1 MRKGCFAQTK
11 YPFLVP
17 GSLFLRCIITIMKL
31 KKLELFGF
39 KSFAE
44 KTEITFEDG
53 ITVIVGPNGCGKS
66 NVIDAI
72 KWVLG
77 EQSVKSLR
85 GNEMA
90 DVIFNGTDKRPS
102 LGYAEVSLTIQNN
115 KGLLPLEYSEVCI
128 TRRLYTS
135 GESEYLLNKQASRL
149 KDIREL
155 FLDTGFGANAYSV
168 IEQGNVEAMLQA
180 DSRERRLL
188 FEEAAGISKFKSR
201 KKAALSKLEH
211 VEQNLLRV
219 GDIIEELQKQLRSVK
234 LQASKARK
242 YQEYVE
248 HLKKLKVGLSL
259 RNHRD
264 LKEKRAAVSE
274 KVGQTAEQNSKVV
287 AEMDELDVQ
296 ITAIEAITG
305 QLAKQL
311 AQMQTERVSLEAQL
325 SKHRDKIKYDHE
337 RIKEL
342 EILREKYTEQQ
353 KGLENR
359 ALEANSKIAETK
371 ELMNTVEQEMAKGVD
386 LQKTKET
393 FQKQISFECDMLYQG
408 IDEKKSEVITILQ
421 QQSSLQNEIGS
432 LTNEKDTLK
441 GRKARLSRR
450 QEEIVSFVDALVS
463 KYEETTKERDALV
476 EESRALDQKLS
487 ASKGRIQELV
497 SMIRSLDEQIS
508 QQKQLQS
515 SKTSRHEVLMDFEM
529 RSEGVTS
536 GAKTILEESRK
547 DRAAVKGIRGM
558 IADMVKVDLPYAL
571 AIETALG
578 ERVQGIVTETTDDA
592 AQAIAFLQKTQKG
605 HAIFLPLDRA
615 NGHGSIS
622 DETLQKPDVIGA
634 ARKLVNNPEEI
645 CRVVDSLLNNTVV
658 VKDLAASLVL
668 SNDNRSIRYVTL
680 EGELFEPDGAL
691 SGGKKQGQ
699 VGIISRKSELK
710 KIEDELVHIRQIL
723 EKLERDKQYHIEELS
738 GLEAETAQLAKRIE
752 QINILRISRDNE
764 ISQNEQKRDELTAEK
779 KINEN
784 EMEEIDVA
792 VENASEREKCLQE
805 ELMLLNQQHRQ
816 LEQQVEESAMLV
828 EEKEGQKK
836 SIDEEITAVKIG
848 LAQRQEKKDG
858 MNKALHRLDAEVRE
872 TQAQIALCI
881 QESQDCQQKRREA
894 EEEIKRLE
902 LLLGELGTQRNALEV
917 SIVSL
922 AAEQDGHNLKAKELK
937 ERLDEKRA
945 EQKQFEQQLQEL
957 KLRENEYQIRLSN
970 LEDRVREEYQLDLSN
985 LDVATEEINLELTT
999 PPAETTDPSQP
1010 QVDFWE
1016 AIARE
1021 IEEFQG
1027 KIGRLGNVNIE
1038 AIKEQDE
1045 LEIRETFLVNQKEDL
1060 VKSQEAL
1067 QNLIKKINHTSRE
1080 LFEKTFNDI
1089 RQNFQ
1094 IMFRKLFGGGKAD
1107 VLLEENV
1114 DILEAGIEIMAQ
1126 PPSKELR
1133 SITLLSGGEKVMTT
1147 VALLF
1152 AVFQSKPSPFCIL
1165 DEADAALDESNIN
1178 RFTHILKEFTTD
1190 TQFLVIT
1197 HNKVTMSVADVMY
1210 GITMQEPGV
1219 SMKVAVKFEE
1229 IEKKVA

>member
-1 MRKGCFAQTK
+1 MR
-11 YPFLVP
+11 
-17 GSLFLRCIITIMKL
+17 L

-44 KTEITFEDG
+44 KTEIAFEDG

-66 NVIDAI
+66 NVIDAL

-135 GESEYLLNKQASRL
+135 GESEYFLNKQASRL

-180 DSRERRLL
+180 NSRERRTL

-201 KKAALSKLEH
+201 KKTALSKLEH

-219 GDIIEELQKQLRSVK
+219 GDIVEELQKQLRSVK

-248 HLKKLKVGLSL
+248 HLKKLKIGLSL
-259 RNHRD
+259 RNYRD
-264 LKEKRAAVSE
+264 FKGKKTTISEQVNQAV
-274 KVGQTAEQNSKVV
+274 EQNNAIV
-287 AEMDELDVQ
+287 AGLNELEVQ
-296 ITAIEAITG
+296 ITAIEGIVG
-305 QLAKQL
+305 QLEKQL
-311 AQMQTERVSLEAQL
+311 SQMQTERINLETQI
-325 SKHRDKIKYDHE
+325 SKNQDKIKYNHE
-337 RIKEL
+337 RMKEL
-342 EILREKYTEQQ
+342 EMLREKYAEQQ
-353 KGLENR
+353 KGLENKV
-359 ALEANSKIAETK
+359 LEVNNKITETK
-371 ELMNTVEQEMAKGVD
+371 EMVNTVTQEMIKFADIQKAKEV
-386 LQKTKET
+386 
-393 FQKQISFECDMLYQG
+393 FQKEISFECDMLYQG
-408 IDEKKSEVITILQ
+408 IDEKKSEVISILQ
-421 QQSSLQNEIGS
+421 QESSLQNEIGS
-432 LTNEKDTLK
+432 LTTEKDALK
-441 GRKARLSRR
+441 GRKIRLSRR
-450 QEEIVSFVDALVS
+450 QEEITSVVDILTS
-463 KYEETTKERDALV
+463 KYEEITKEKNTLV
-476 EESRALDQKLS
+476 EEFHGLDQKLS
-487 ASKGRIQELV
+487 TSKGRIQELV
-497 SMIRSLDEQIS
+497 SMMRSLDEQIN

-515 SKTSRHEVLMDFEM
+515 SKISRHEVLMDFEM
-529 RSEGVTS
+529 RAEGVES
-536 GAKTILEESRK
+536 GAKAILDESKK
-547 DRAAVKGIRGM
+547 DPAAVSGIRGM
-558 IADMVKVDLPYAL
+558 IADLVKVDLPYAL

-578 ERVQGIVTETTDDA
+578 ERVQGIITDTTDNA
-592 AQAIAFLQKTQKG
+592 VQAVAFLQKSQKG
-605 HAIFLPLDRA
+605 HAIFFPLDRT
-615 NGHGSIS
+615 NDYPSIP
-622 DETLQKPDVIGA
+622 EEILQKPDVVGV
-634 ARKLVNNPEEI
+634 ARKFVNSTEAV
-645 CRVVDSLLNNTVV
+645 CKVVDGFLNNTII
-658 VKDLAASLVL
+658 VKDLTAALAMGC
-668 SNDNRSIRYVTL
+668 NNRTVRYVTL
-680 EGELFEPDGAL
+680 DGALLEPDGAL

-710 KIEDELVHIRQIL
+710 KIEEELIHIRQIL
-723 EKLERDKQYHIEELS
+723 EKLEMDKQYHIEEIT
-738 GLEAETAQLAKRIE
+738 GLEVETAQLAKRIE
-752 QINILRISRDNE
+752 QINILKISKDNE
-764 ISQNEQKRDELTAEK
+764 ITQNEQKRDELTAEK

-784 EMEEIDVA
+784 EMEEIDVE
-792 VENASEREKCLQE
+792 VENASERERSLQA
-805 ELMLLNQQHRQ
+805 ELMHFNQQHKQ

-828 EEKEGQKK
+828 EEKELLKK
-836 SIDEEITAVKIG
+836 NVQEEITAVKIG

-858 MNKALHRLDAEVRE
+858 LDKASHKLDAELLEAQEQITLSMRE
-872 TQAQIALCI
+872 R
-881 QESQDCQQKRREA
+881 EECQKKKQEA
-894 EEEIKRLE
+894 EAEIKHME
-902 LLLGELGTQRNALEV
+902 LLLRELDTQRIALEE
-917 SIVSL
+917 SIVSCKT
-922 AAEQDGHNLKAKELK
+922 ERDGHNLKTTELK
-937 ERLDEKRA
+937 EHLDEKRA
-945 EQKQFEQQLQEL
+945 EQKHFEQQIQEL
-957 KLRENEYQIRLSN
+957 KLKENEYHIRLSN
-970 LEDRVREEYQLDLSN
+970 LEERVREEYHVELSDLDN
-985 LDVATEEINLELTT
+985 TTDEIKLELTT
-999 PPAETTDPSQP
+999 SQPESTDPTQL

-1016 AIARE
+1016 TVSKE
-1021 IEEFQG
+1021 IEELQG
-1027 KIGRLGNVNIE
+1027 KIGRLGNVNLE

-1060 VKSQEAL
+1060 EKSQDAL

-1080 LFEKTFNDI
+1080 LFEKVFNDI

-1094 IMFRKLFGGGKAD
+1094 VMFRKLFGGGKGD
-1107 VLLEENV
+1107 IILEENV

-1178 RFTHILKEFTTD
+1178 RFTHILKEFTKD

>member
-1 MRKGCFAQTK
+1 
-11 YPFLVP
+11 
-17 GSLFLRCIITIMKL
+17 MKL

-44 KTEITFEDG
+44 KTEIVFEDG

-90 DVIFNGTDKRPS
+90 DVIFNGTEKRPS

-115 KGLLPLEYSEVCI
+115 KGLLPLEYTEVCI

-188 FEEAAGISKFKSR
+188 FEEAAGISKFKLR

-234 LQASKARK
+234 LQASRARK

-248 HLKKLKVGLSL
+248 QLKKLKVGLSL
-259 RNHRD
+259 RNYRD
-264 LKEKRAAVSE
+264 LNEKKVTASDQVSQIE
-274 KVGQTAEQNSKVV
+274 EQSKRVV
-287 AEMDELDVQ
+287 AEMNELEVQ
-296 ITAIEAITG
+296 INAIEGMISHVE
-305 QLAKQL
+305 KQL
-311 AQMQTERVSLEAQL
+311 SQLQTERINLEAQI
-325 SKHRDKIKYDHE
+325 SKSQDKVNYDHE

-353 KGLENR
+353 KGLEN
-359 ALEANSKIAETK
+359 KIYETNNKATETK
-371 ELMNTVEQEMAKGVD
+371 DHLNLLEQEILKFSDA
-386 LQKTKET
+386 QKVKET
-393 FQKQISFECDMLYQG
+393 TQKQLSFECDLLYQG
-408 IDEKKSEVITILQ
+408 IDEKKSEVISILQ
-421 QQSSLQNEIGS
+421 QESSLQNEIGN
-432 LTNEKDTLK
+432 LATGKDALK
-441 GRKARLSRR
+441 NRKLRLSKR
-450 QEEIVSFVDALVS
+450 QEEIGSFVEALMSRHQESV
-463 KYEETTKERDALV
+463 KEKNAMI
-476 EESRALDQKLS
+476 EESNDLDQKLS
-487 ASKGRIQELV
+487 TSKGRIQELV
-497 SMIRSLDEQIS
+497 IMIRSLDEQIN
-508 QQKQLQS
+508 QQKQLKS

-529 RSEGVTS
+529 RAEGVES
-536 GAKTILEESRK
+536 GAKAILEEAKK
-547 DRAAVKGIRGM
+547 DHAAIKGIQGM
-558 IADMVKVDLPYAL
+558 IADQLKVDLPYAL

-578 ERVQGIVTETTDDA
+578 ERVQGIVTNTTDDA
-592 AQAIAFLQKTQKG
+592 VHAIAFLQKSQRG
-605 HAIFLPLDRA
+605 HAIFFPLDRT
-615 NGHGSIS
+615 NGQSSIP
-622 DETLQKPDVIGA
+622 EEILQKPDVVGV
-634 ARKLVNNPEEI
+634 ARKLVTSKEEV
-645 CRVVDSLLNNTVV
+645 CKVVDGFLNNTVV
-658 VKDLAASLVL
+658 VKDLSAALAMNSY
-668 SNDNRSIRYVTL
+668 NRTVRYVTL
-680 EGELFEPDGAL
+680 DGVLLEPKGAL

-710 KIEDELVHIRQIL
+710 KIEEELIQIQQIL
-723 EKLERDKQYHIEELS
+723 GTLEQDKHNHIEELT
-738 GLEAETAQLAKRIE
+738 GLETETAQLAKRKE
-752 QINILRISRDNE
+752 QVHILKISKDNE
-764 ISQNEQKRDELTAEK
+764 IAQNEQKQDELTAEQ
-779 KINEN
+779 KINKD
-784 EMEEIDVA
+784 EMEEIDVE
-792 VENASEREKCLQE
+792 VENAGEREKSLQE
-805 ELMLLNQQHRQ
+805 EFMQLNQQHKQ
-816 LEQQVEESAMLV
+816 LEQQVEEASMLA
-828 EEKEGQKK
+828 EEKEHEKRSVQ
-836 SIDEEITAVKIG
+836 DEITALKVG

-858 MNKALHRLDAEVRE
+858 LSKALNKLDADLRE
-872 TQAQIALCI
+872 TQEQIKHRI
-881 QESQDCQQKRREA
+881 QESQSYQQKKREA
-894 EEEIKRLE
+894 EDEIKHLE
-902 LLLGELGTQRNALEV
+902 LLVSELKTRQVALKG
-917 SIVSL
+917 SL
-922 AAEQDGHNLKAKELK
+922 ASLMAEQDSHHGKAEELKAHLE
-937 ERLDEKRA
+937 ETRT
-945 EQKQFEQQLQEL
+945 EQKHFEQQLQEL
-957 KLRENEYQIRLSN
+957 KLKENEYQIRIAN
-970 LEDRVREEYQLDLSN
+970 LEERVREEYQLDLSS
-985 LDVATEEINLELTT
+985 LDATTGEIAVELTT
-999 PPAETTDPSQP
+999 SPAESVGTAQP
-1010 QVDFWE
+1010 QADFWE
-1016 AIARE
+1016 AVSKE
-1021 IEEFQG
+1021 IEELQG
-1027 KIGRLGNVNIE
+1027 KIGRLGNVNLE
-1038 AIKEQDE
+1038 SIKEQDE

-1060 VKSQEAL
+1060 DKSHDAL

-1080 LFEKTFNDI
+1080 LFEKVFSDI

-1107 VLLEENV
+1107 VILEENM
-1114 DILEAGIEIMAQ
+1114 DILDAGIEIIAQ
-1126 PPSKELR
+1126 PPNKELR

-1178 RFTHILKEFTTD
+1178 RFTHILKEFTRD

-1197 HNKVTMSVADVMY
+1197 HNKVTMGAADVMY

>member
-1 MRKGCFAQTK
+1 
-11 YPFLVP
+11 
-17 GSLFLRCIITIMKL
+17 MKL

-44 KTEITFEDG
+44 KTEIVFEDG

-102 LGYAEVSLTIQNN
+102 LGYAEVSLTVQNN
-115 KGLLPLEYSEVCI
+115 KGLLPLEYTEVCI

-135 GESEYLLNKQASRL
+135 GESEYLINKQASRL

-180 DSRERRLL
+180 DSRERRTL
-188 FEEAAGISKFKSR
+188 FEEAAGISKFKTR

-248 HLKKLKVGLSL
+248 QLKKLKVGLSL
-259 RNHRD
+259 KNYRE
-264 LKEKRAAVSE
+264 LKGKKTAVSE
-274 KVGQTAEQNSKVV
+274 QVNQTEEQSKRAV
-287 AEMDELDVQ
+287 AEINELEVQ
-296 ITAIEAITG
+296 INAIDGMIG
-305 QLAKQL
+305 QLERQL
-311 AQMQTERVSLEAQL
+311 TQMQTERVNLEAQI
-325 SKHRDKIKYDHE
+325 SKNQDKVKYDHE

-353 KGLENR
+353 KGLEN
-359 ALEANSKIAETK
+359 KIHETNNKVTETK
-371 ELMNTVEQEMAKGVD
+371 EQLNVLEQEIVKFID
-386 LQKTKET
+386 IQKTKET
-393 FQKQISFECDMLYQG
+393 THKQISFECDLLYQG
-408 IDEKKSEVITILQ
+408 IDEKKSEVISILQ
-421 QQSSLQNEIGS
+421 QESSLQNEIGS
-432 LTNEKDTLK
+432 LTTEKDTLK
-441 GRKARLSRR
+441 GRKMRLSKR
-450 QEEIVSFVDALVS
+450 QEEITSFVDTLMS
-463 KYEETTKERDALV
+463 KYQETTKEKDALI
-476 EESRALDQKLS
+476 EESSGLDQKLFT
-487 ASKGRIQELV
+487 SKGRIQELV
-497 SMIRSLDEQIS
+497 IMIRSLDEQIN

-515 SKTSRHEVLMDFEM
+515 SKTSRHEVLLDFEM
-529 RSEGVTS
+529 RSEGVES
-536 GAKTILEESRK
+536 GAKAILEESRK
-547 DRAAVKGIRGM
+547 DPAAVKGIRGM
-558 IADMVKVDLPYAL
+558 IADLLKVDLQYAL

-578 ERVQGIVTETTDDA
+578 ERVQGIVTDTTGDA
-592 AQAIAFLQKTQKG
+592 VQAIAFLQKSQKG
-605 HAIFLPLDRA
+605 HAIFFPLDRT
-615 NGHGSIS
+615 NGHSSIP
-622 DETLQKPDVIGA
+622 EEILQKPDVVGI
-634 ARKLVNNPEEI
+634 ARKLVNSTEEV
-645 CRVVDSLLNNTVV
+645 CKVVDGFLNNTVV
-658 VKDLAASLVL
+658 VKDLTTALAM
-668 SNDNRSIRYVTL
+668 SNDNRTIRYVTL
-680 EGELFEPDGAL
+680 DGELLEPEGAL

-710 KIEDELVHIRQIL
+710 KIEEELVQIRQT
-723 EKLERDKQYHIEELS
+723 LERLELDKQYHIEELT

-752 QINILRISRDNE
+752 QVNILKISKDNE
-764 ISQNEQKRDELTAEK
+764 IAQNEQKREELTAEK

-784 EMEEIDVA
+784 EMEEIDVE
-792 VENASEREKCLQE
+792 VENAYEREKSLQE
-805 ELMLLNQQHRQ
+805 ELMLLNQQHKQ
-816 LEQQVEESAMLV
+816 LEQQVEESSMLV
-828 EEKEGQKK
+828 EEKEHLKK
-836 SIDEEITAVKIG
+836 SVQDEITAVKIG

-858 MNKALHRLDAEVRE
+858 LSKALNKLDTELLE
-872 TQAQIALCI
+872 TQEQIKHI
-881 QESQDCQQKRREA
+881 VQEQQSCQQKKLEA
-894 EEEIKRLE
+894 EEEIKHLE
-902 LLLGELGTQRNALEV
+902 LLVNELATRKTGLEG
-917 SIVSL
+917 SMSSL
-922 AAEQDGHNLKAKELK
+922 KAEQDGHNLKAKELR
-937 ERLDEKRA
+937 EHLEEKRT
-945 EQKQFEQQLQEL
+945 EHKHLEQQLQEL
-957 KLRENEYQIRLSN
+957 KLKENEYQIRLSN
-970 LEDRVREEYQLDLSN
+970 LEERVREEYQLDLSN
-985 LDVATEEINLELTT
+985 LDATTDEINLELTT
-999 PPAETTDPSQP
+999 SPAEFTDPAHP

-1016 AIARE
+1016 AVSRE
-1021 IEEFQG
+1021 IEELQG
-1027 KIGRLGNVNIE
+1027 KIGRLGNVNLE

-1060 VKSQEAL
+1060 EKSQEAL
-1067 QNLIKKINHTSRE
+1067 QNLITKINHTSRE

-1094 IMFRKLFGGGKAD
+1094 VMFRKLFGGGKAD
-1107 VLLEENV
+1107 MLLEENV

-1126 PPSKELR
+1126 PPNKELR
-1133 SITLLSGGEKVMTT
+1133 SITLLSGGEKVMIV

-1178 RFTHILKEFTTD
+1178 RFIHILKEFTRD

-1229 IEKKVA
+1229 IERKVA